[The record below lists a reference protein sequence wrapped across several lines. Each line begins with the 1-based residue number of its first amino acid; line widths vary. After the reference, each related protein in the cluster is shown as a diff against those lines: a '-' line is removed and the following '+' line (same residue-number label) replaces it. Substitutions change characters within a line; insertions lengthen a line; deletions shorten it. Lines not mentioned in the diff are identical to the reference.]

1 MNWEVI
7 LWTCITVGVLLAVCG
22 IVIMII
28 SANNMKKRRKEIGE
42 VHTTLRVGNKILFA
56 GGLYGRVVK
65 ISNDETIDVEISKGV
80 IVKASRYS
88 IQSIENK

>member
-7 LWTCITVGVLLAVCG
+7 LWTCITISVLLLICG
-22 IVIMII
+22 IVIII
-28 SANNMKKRRKEIGE
+28 FSTVNMKKRREIVSE
-42 VHTTLRVGNKILFA
+42 VLTTLKVGSKVIFA

-65 ISNDETIDVEISKGV
+65 ISKDDTIDVEISKGN

-88 IQSIENK
+88 IQSIEK

>member
-7 LWTCITVGVLLAVCG
+7 LWTCITISVLLLICG
-22 IVIMII
+22 IVIII
-28 SANNMKKRRKEIGE
+28 FSTVNMKKRREIVSE
-42 VHTTLRVGNKILFA
+42 VHTTLKVGSKVIFA

-65 ISNDETIDVEISKGV
+65 ISKDDTIDVEIRKGN

-88 IQSIENK
+88 IQSIEK